1 MPSKHGALR
10 FKPCWFHRKSACSLL
25 PPLWPCLLTAQGID
39 DTVQVMAIRQPW
51 TPSSRRD
58 AGDDTISGFLAFNS
72 RTWLQKE
79 TKLLRGAALIGAQVA
94 GWSRVPSLCPHLLP
108 HCCSQGISEQT
119 GTRRVPSQNHQAHI
133 YPMPFSFNCNYTDF

>member
-79 TKLLRGAALIGAQVA
+79 TKLKGSCSHWSPG
-94 GWSRVPSLCPHLLP
+94 GWLVKSPFSLPPPPTTLLLP
-108 HCCSQGISEQT
+108 RHLRANRDSKGPIPKPP
-119 GTRRVPSQNHQAHI
+119 GTHLSNALFI
-133 YPMPFSFNCNYTDF
+133 EL

>member
-1 MPSKHGALR
+1 MPSKHGALL

-25 PPLWPCLLTAQGID
+25 PPVWPCLLTAQGIK

-79 TKLLRGAALIGAQVA
+79 TKLLSGASLVGAQVA
-94 GWSRVPSLCPHLLP
+94 GWSRVPSFCPHLLP
-108 HCCSQGISEQT
+108 HCCSQGISGPT
-119 GTRRVPSQNHQAHI
+119 GTQRVPSPNHQAHI
-133 YPMPFSFNCNYTDF
+133 YPMPFSFNSNYTDF